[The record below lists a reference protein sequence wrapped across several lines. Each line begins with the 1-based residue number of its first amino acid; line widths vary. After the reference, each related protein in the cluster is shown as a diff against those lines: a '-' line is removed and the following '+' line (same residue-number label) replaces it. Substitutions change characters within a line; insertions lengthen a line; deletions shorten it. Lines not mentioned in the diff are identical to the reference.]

1 MCLRFW
7 IKQHTK
13 EINICRKREKQPQ
26 TAMVDGGG
34 RWCDAA
40 VDVEIGPELISNWA
54 LRLG

>member
-13 EINICRKREKQPQ
+13 EINICRKKEKTTPNGH
-26 TAMVDGGG
+26 GG
-34 RWCDAA
+34 WCGAA
-40 VDVEIGPELISNWA
+40 VDVGIGPELISNWA

>member
-34 RWCDAA
+34 RWCGAA